1 MNGNIIMNMEN
12 GFQVTRG
19 QGELDSHLGFEG
31 NTPNYFTTEGV
42 MKNILYFVIFLGLF
56 SCSQDRSAM
65 QNVHLEENSVLRPG
79 MKIEADLPYGKI
91 CIEYVGKNKRRVT
104 SELFDKIVPLDFPGD
119 ENWKINGKIVSA
131 QYYEGVDKYTS
142 EDIKYLE
149 KYGASKEM
157 YEFWKGVRSFSKSY
171 YTSNGISVSYR
182 YEQMPAKK
190 MVFRATVVV
199 SQFLVDGKLPS
210 NLPGHSDDLIKVTY
224 DNPYP

>member
-1 MNGNIIMNMEN
+1 
-12 GFQVTRG
+12 
-19 QGELDSHLGFEG
+19 
-31 NTPNYFTTEGV
+31 
-42 MKNILYFVIFLGLF
+42 
-56 SCSQDRSAM
+56 
-65 QNVHLEENSVLRPG
+65 
-79 MKIEADLPYGKI
+79 
-91 CIEYVGKNKRRVT
+91 
-104 SELFDKIVPLDFPGD
+104 
-119 ENWKINGKIVSA
+119 
-131 QYYEGVDKYTS
+131 
-142 EDIKYLE
+142 
-149 KYGASKEM
+149 M